1 MVCRWV
7 PVCWGLGWVGL
18 LHRPEDR
25 AEGGQ
30 PRQQWPLRRSDQG
43 GRDIHFYVDC
53 QYFQLFPSF
62 IDRGSC
68 WFCWCSGLSSA
79 NGCCYGTNCYCCFGL
94 HYQLLSFFDL
104 HYQLLLLFWPP
115 LPTAVVLTFI
125 SNCSCCFGL
134 HYQLLSF
141 FLPPVPTVVVILA
154 SITNCC
160 FTVCVWP
167 LYPPQP
173 VSEAGAPRGQ
183 LRQRSRALLQLW
195 DLQGS

>member
-68 WFCWCSGLSSA
+68 WFCWCSGLYSA

-94 HYQLLSFFDL
+94 HYQLLLFWPLFSTAVAVLSSITNCCRFDL
-104 HYQLLLLFWPP
+104 YFQLQLLFWPP
-115 LPTAVVLTFI
+115 LPTADVFFTSI
-125 SNCSCCFGL
+125 TNCCCYFGL
-134 HYQLLSF
+134 HYQLLLYSMCMTS
-141 FLPPVPTVVVILA
+141 VP
-154 SITNCC
+154 
-160 FTVCVWP
+160 
-167 LYPPQP
+167 
-173 VSEAGAPRGQ
+173 APARVGSWCSSGTTSPTFPSSPAT
-183 LRQRSRALLQLW
+183 LRSSR
-195 DLQGS
+195 

>member
-68 WFCWCSGLSSA
+68 WFCWCSGLYSA

-94 HYQLLSFFDL
+94 HYQLLLFWPLFSTAVAVLSSITNCCRFFDL
-104 HYQLLLLFWPP
+104 HYQLLLHIDLHYKLLLLLPP
-115 LPTAVVLTFI
+115 L
-125 SNCSCCFGL
+125 
-134 HYQLLSF
+134 
-141 FLPPVPTVVVILA
+141 PTVVVILA